1 MVNKELIF
9 NKHTKLLD
17 LHIQKGML
25 QVVAVVH
32 YIVQTFRY
40 YVYDLLDMLF
50 FMLFVVR

>member
-25 QVVAVVH
+25 HVVVVVH

-40 YVYDLLDMLF
+40 YVYVIF
-50 FMLFVVR
+50 HVFFVVR